1 MKMDI
6 SKFVHKAQNVPGIHP
21 SKATMPMVNRESRYN
36 GNTMVLERLEQK
48 KFKSMP
54 LVKIMN
60 DIVLFMIVPGAFM
73 FIS

>member
-1 MKMDI
+1 MKMDM
-6 SKFVHKAQNVPGIHP
+6 SKFVHNAQNIPGIHP
-21 SKATMPMVNRESRYN
+21 SKATMPMVNRESRYK
-36 GNTMVLERLEQK
+36 GNTIVSERVEQK

-60 DIVLFMIVPGAFM
+60 DIVLFMIVLVVFM